1 MLFNR
6 FTKFLTSLRLTVV
19 LLAFA
24 IILIWVGTVA
34 QADEGLYQ
42 AQTRY
47 FKQWIVLGATM
58 FGHHVPLILPGGYLI
73 GTVLLVNLLAAHI
86 SRFQFTWKKLGIHIA
101 HSGIILL
108 LVGQLAT
115 DMFSRET
122 MLRFSEGQTKNYSE
136 SARYYELAVTSDAG
150 NGKEQVITVPDR
162 LLAKGGEIKS
172 QNLPFTIRVKQYL
185 INSEPSFRAP
195 MMQSGPPVTTN
206 GIAQYFDFHEV
217 AESKSMDSRNIPTA
231 LLEIVGPN
239 GSLGDWVA
247 SDWAGE
253 EVLMDVV
260 RSSYGNAGGG
270 IGDAVAAHLSEPQAI
285 QIAGRKY
292 AFTIRPER
300 VYRPFSLTLLTF
312 THSVYPGTVSAADPQ
327 GVPKDFRSRVRL
339 DNPQT
344 GEHREV
350 EIFMNTPL
358 RYQGETFYQASFDKS
373 DPRVSVLQ
381 VVRNPG
387 WLTPY
392 IGCVMV
398 AFGLAFQFMLH
409 LVGFISR
416 RRVSAERP
424 STTPGTAP
432 VRPKAAANGVPDRRA
447 TQETVRR

>member
-1 MLFNR
+1 MLLNR
-6 FTKFLTSLRLTVV
+6 ITKFLTSLRLTVV

-47 FKQWIVLGATM
+47 FKQWIVIGATM
-58 FGHHVPLILPGGYLI
+58 FGHRVPLILPGGYLLGI
-73 GTVLLVNLLAAHI
+73 LLLVNLIAAHI
-86 SRFQFTWKKLGIHIA
+86 ARFQSTWKKLGIHIA
-101 HSGIILL
+101 HGGIILL

-136 SARYYELAVTSDAG
+136 SARYYELAFTSDAG
-150 NGKEQVITVPDR
+150 DGKEQVITVPDR

-172 QNLPFTIRVKQYL
+172 ENLPFTIRVKQYL
-185 INSEPSFRAP
+185 INSDPSFRAP
-195 MMQSGPPVTTN
+195 MMQNGPPVTTN
-206 GIAQYFDFHEV
+206 GIARYFDFHDV
-217 AESKSMDSRNIPTA
+217 AESKSMDSRNVPTA
-231 LLEIVGPN
+231 LMEIVGPN
-239 GSLGDWVA
+239 GSLGDWVV

-253 EVLMDVV
+253 DVLMDVV
-260 RSSYGNAGGG
+260 RSSYGNG

-300 VYRPFSLTLLTF
+300 VYRSFSLTLLKF
-312 THSVYPGTVSAADPQ
+312 THSVYPGTVSAADPE

-392 IGCVMV
+392 IGCVLV

-416 RRVSAERP
+416 RRVSAETP
-424 STTPGTAP
+424 STRGTTP
-432 VRPKAAANGVPDRRA
+432 VRPKAAANGVPDRHA
-447 TQETVRR
+447 TREAVRR